1 MSDKLTKLDVDNLI
15 DSVELWEDHGEVL
28 LQSYNAMRSM
38 YTDPE
43 QLAEFDTATK
53 FKIVELKKSIKIKKY
68 QAILL
73 KYKLV
78 KIKDSIEASLA
89 LDKFGEIGKETI
101 LKEGTYYLCPTHKVQ
116 FPRGASCPKC

>member
-43 QLAEFDTATK
+43 QLAEFDAATK

-68 QAILL
+68 QAIVL

-78 KIKDSIEASLA
+78 KIGDSIAASIA
-89 LDKFGEIGKETI
+89 LDKFGEIGEKD
-101 LKEGTYYLCPTHKVQ
+101 G
-116 FPRGASCPKC
+116 KCG

>member
-1 MSDKLTKLDVDNLI
+1 MENDLTKLDVDNLI

-68 QAILL
+68 QAIVL

-78 KIKDSIEASLA
+78 KIRDSIAASIA
-89 LDKFGEIGKETI
+89 LDKFGEIGEKD
-101 LKEGTYYLCPTHKVQ
+101 G
-116 FPRGASCPKC
+116 KCK